1 MSGTTLLDGKQTG
14 AQKVYVWAI
23 CLVAAIG
30 GFLFGFDM
38 GLIAGA
44 VLYLEPEFALGAA
57 AKGLVV
63 ASATLG
69 CIAGPLF
76 GLWIADALGRKKGLL
91 IAAICFLLSA
101 IGTAVAKE
109 LVPFIFWRMVGGIGV
124 GLASVISPMYIAEIA
139 PARLRGRLVVVNQ
152 LTIVLGL
159 FLSVLVTYL
168 LAGSVKFVPSDIQ
181 NTEAF
186 VQTVQQ
192 EMQSNSPNPGKRLFD
207 VLPEVDRQR
216 LLGGKA
222 DDMVAALNTVLA
234 DEDFYQDISFAQ
246 TVLVDKAQRFV
257 ARDISAMPPLQL
269 EMLNRLLLE
278 NAYPELIS
286 KSFIASGDNWR
297 WMFASEILFILAFSV
312 GLALVPNSPRWL
324 AMKGRRD
331 DAWKV
336 LVKVN
341 GAHQAEAELASI
353 QQELGKESGTMKEL
367 FLPGIRLAVLIGVML
382 MIFQQ
387 INGVNAIFIYSPTI
401 FMDAGLTSESS
412 AILRSVYLYSWII
425 VCTTVSF
432 WLIGKFSRRGIL
444 IYSVAG
450 IAFGHLL
457 MAVNFLFE
465 MPPLFALG
473 VIFWSAAC
481 FTLGLAPLGWVVLS
495 EIFPNRIRGKAMSL
509 ACFLM
514 FLCNFIDKQIFP
526 ISLQFFS
533 ERFGNPSGT
542 YFIYSGICLCCVWF
556 VWRFLP
562 ETKDKTL
569 EEISEFWLM
578 NTESKKD
585 NKQ

>member
-1 MSGTTLLDGKQTG
+1 MNEEILLNENQTG
-14 AQKVYVWAI
+14 TQKVYVWAI

-91 IAAICFLLSA
+91 IAALCFVLSA
-101 IGTAVAKE
+101 IGTALAKE
-109 LVPFIFWRMVGGIGV
+109 LAPFIFWRMVGGIGV

-139 PARLRGRLVVVNQ
+139 PASLRGRLVVVNQ

-168 LAGSVKFVPSDIQ
+168 LAGSATFVPSDIQ
-181 NTEAF
+181 NADAL
-186 VQTVQQ
+186 VQAVRQD
-192 EMQSNSPNPGKRLFD
+192 MQSEGSNPGKRLVE
-207 VLPEVDRQR
+207 VLTKEERQH
-216 LLGGKA
+216 LLGGQA
-222 DDMVAALNTVLA
+222 DDVAAALNSVLA
-234 DEDFYQDISFAQ
+234 NQDFYQDTSFAQ
-246 TVLVDKAQRFV
+246 TALVDKAQRFLE
-257 ARDISAMPPLQL
+257 RDLKTMPPLQL
-269 EMLNRLLLE
+269 EMLNRMLLE
-278 NAYPELIS
+278 SAYPEFVS
-286 KSFIASGDNWR
+286 KSFIASGANWR
-297 WMFASEILFILAFSV
+297 WMFASEIFFILAFTI

-324 AMKGRRD
+324 AMKSRHD

-341 GAHQAEAELASI
+341 GARQAEAELESI
-353 QQELGKESGTMKEL
+353 QQELGKESGAMKEL
-367 FLPGIRLAVLIGVML
+367 FLPGIRIAVLIGVML
-382 MIFQQ
+382 IIFQQ

-401 FMDAGLTSESS
+401 FMDAGLTSESG

-425 VCTTVSF
+425 VCTSVSF

-457 MAVNFLFE
+457 MAVNFIFE

-514 FLCNFIDKQIFP
+514 FLCNFIDKQVFP
-526 ISLQFFS
+526 VSLQFFS
-533 ERFGNPSGT
+533 DRFGNPSGT
-542 YFIYSGICLCCVWF
+542 YLIYSGICLCCVWF

-578 NTESKKD
+578 KTENKKD
-585 NKQ
+585 NK